1 MSYLSLSSIKFF
13 VHLGSFAKQITF
25 TLIDIQLEIEMSQTR
40 AGFEHEK
47 IWQTELEL
55 FKGLVCL
62 GLLIPL
68 LLTRILEFYFS

>member
-47 IWQTELEL
+47 I
-55 FKGLVCL
+55 
-62 GLLIPL
+62 
-68 LLTRILEFYFS
+68 